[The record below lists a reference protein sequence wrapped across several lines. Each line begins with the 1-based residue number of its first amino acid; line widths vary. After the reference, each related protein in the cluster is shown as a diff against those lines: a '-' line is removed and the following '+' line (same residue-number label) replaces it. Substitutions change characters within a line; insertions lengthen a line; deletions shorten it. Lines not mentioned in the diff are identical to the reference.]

1 VPARPKPLTPV
12 EPRKRAPGVPDG
24 LWSFPRNL
32 ADEANARDL
41 TQKDLAELAGV
52 SQSMISRW
60 MHYEVENLK
69 ALTVLKLEGG
79 MQLAHGELTLSPRL
93 RRKRSSSVELH
104 YESDKDPDAAAV
116 AGGMRREVATENET
130 GRSGDETG
138 RAKAKRSNA

>member
-69 ALTVLKLEGG
+69 TWTVLKLEGG
-79 MQLAHGELTLSPRL
+79 MRLAHGELTLPPRL
-93 RRKRSSSVELH
+93 RRNRSTSVELH
-104 YESDKDPDAAAV
+104 YESDKEPDATSGP
-116 AGGMRREVATENET
+116 GGMRREVAAKDEA